1 MTLWWLRWGNSMP
14 RMVESATWR
23 LSLTP
28 DLIIV
33 VNILVLEAW
42 KFWWRWL
49 EGLVEVDIPNTML
62 NETVISWSQWAWP
75 FYLWRHCSKGR
86 YKSLWLTTPPSH
98 DDKCDQAQVCQWRP
112 PPTPPPQLWDK
123 QEPQLLRVKPG
134 NISDGHIYYIKH
146 ASNFQGEG
154 CHTFIF
160 SVFNLFCL

>member
-1 MTLWWLRWGNSMP
+1 
-14 RMVESATWR
+14 MVEVGQLNATYGR
-23 LSLTP
+23 ISNLKTLFDTRP
-28 DLIIV
+28 DNRGEYSCLGGME
-33 VNILVLEAW
+33 VLMEMTWVLCGIMPNEMRWMLNA
-42 KFWWRWL
+42 KFSEKCNYVRKV

-123 QEPQLLRVKPG
+123 QEPQLRRVKPG
-134 NISDGHIYYIKH
+134 NISDG
-146 ASNFQGEG
+146 Q
-154 CHTFIF
+154 
-160 SVFNLFCL
+160 V